1 MRKNNVL
8 IILAILVIVLGSGHF
23 LSVLRGSYFNMDSC
37 DDRYAIDKTLVCSGA
52 WVSTY
57 EQDVNT
63 FKADDSSLG
72 NYIDNL
78 ERNYGFD
85 YSSLEHKQCHV
96 TGSVLV
102 YSRRDKT
109 SETVNIDKWGNWH
122 VWGEF
127 PMCVIPESGKRYGDD
142 YMLTYNLQVVY
153 YLDGSEHPSSNP
165 PPVNNLLDILLSL
178 WEQLTDFILSLFS
191 S

>member
-78 ERNYGFD
+78 ERNY
-85 YSSLEHKQCHV
+85 
-96 TGSVLV
+96 
-102 YSRRDKT
+102 
-109 SETVNIDKWGNWH
+109 
-122 VWGEF
+122 
-127 PMCVIPESGKRYGDD
+127 
-142 YMLTYNLQVVY
+142 
-153 YLDGSEHPSSNP
+153 
-165 PPVNNLLDILLSL
+165 
-178 WEQLTDFILSLFS
+178 
-191 S
+191 